1 MSLSVLILLV
11 LAAGLATAGY
21 GWLAVRRRRTGLASL
36 DRAMR
41 PPREAGRRSA
51 PLHPFPPRYRWLP
64 PLLGAIVCGGVL
76 IVLAPPFAIGAGVL
90 TGMLA
95 YVIERAIAEARTGRI
110 EQQLANALD
119 LVVAAVQA
127 GGALMGALEAAL
139 AESKPPIRPFLL
151 DVVTRLQLG
160 DAPEVILKDL
170 AARVPIET
178 FRLFAVT
185 LAVHWEVGGSL
196 ASTLAVVART
206 VRDRAELSR
215 RIRTQAAEAQFSVA
229 VVMLLTYAVAILMW
243 RANPDPVVRFFLSP
257 VGAEL
262 TGGVIV
268 LQAIGL
274 FWMSQIS
281 DVEF

>member
-1 MSLSVLILLV
+1 MSLSLVLLV
-11 LAAGLATAGY
+11 VLVAGLAATGY
-21 GWLAVRRRRTGLASL
+21 GWIAIGRRRAGLERL

-41 PPREAGRRSA
+41 SPVSAARRTSA
-51 PLHPFPPRYRWLP
+51 PRAFPPRYPWLP
-64 PLLGAIVCGGVL
+64 PLLGVLVCGAVL
-76 IVLAPPFAIGAGVL
+76 TVLAAPFAIGAGAL

-95 YVIERAIAEARTGRI
+95 YVVERGVADARTGRI

-127 GGALMGALEAAL
+127 GGALMSALEAAL
-139 AESKPPIRPFLL
+139 AESKPPIRPFLR

-160 DAPEVILKDL
+160 DAPEIILKDL
-170 AARVPIET
+170 AARVSIET

-215 RIRTQAAEAQFSVA
+215 RIRTQAAEAHFSVA
-229 VVMLLTYAVAILMW
+229 VVMLLTYAVALLMW